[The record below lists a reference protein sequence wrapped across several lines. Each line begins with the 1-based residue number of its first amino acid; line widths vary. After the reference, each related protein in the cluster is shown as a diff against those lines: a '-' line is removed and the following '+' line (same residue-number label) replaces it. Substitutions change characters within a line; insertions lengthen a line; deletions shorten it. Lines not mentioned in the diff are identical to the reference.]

1 MKNIF
6 KLKTKVEGSC
16 INYKLFRRQT
26 KQRLKIKYPYLNQ
39 EQLAFETN
47 VLWKKR
53 KEKEKSNTN
62 KPTDIKQEVGIDKKD
77 DSKEDIEAK
86 ISVQLQNKLDVEE
99 NMENNQSINSN
110 SDQLVPII
118 SEENKSV
125 IRPISSPVFV
135 SHDQSLPIKAQN
147 QDSPIRYLEI
157 VSHYQS
163 LPIKAQNQ
171 ASPIRYLEIVS
182 HDQSL
187 PIRTHKFSPIE
198 SLELTSHDQSSYIS
212 LEENSCSFVD
222 DSNKHLNVIKN
233 IQNITNESENVMDI
247 FSETSEMN
255 FSQIMLETVNLTEA
269 DEKRKKEGKNK
280 ENLTRDIPSM
290 KSKEVHTSD
299 DKDSGFLT
307 DMFGKKSGSDVQQ
320 FCQGRSL
327 VYSTSKEK
335 YTFNEMFNLATES
348 EDFFC

>member
-86 ISVQLQNKLDVEE
+86 RSVQLQNKLDVEE

-125 IRPISSPVFV
+125 SRPISSPVFV
-135 SHDQSLPIKAQN
+135 SHD
-147 QDSPIRYLEI
+147 
-157 VSHYQS
+157 QS

-233 IQNITNESENVMDI
+233 IQNITN
-247 FSETSEMN
+247 
-255 FSQIMLETVNLTEA
+255 
-269 DEKRKKEGKNK
+269 
-280 ENLTRDIPSM
+280 
-290 KSKEVHTSD
+290 
-299 DKDSGFLT
+299 
-307 DMFGKKSGSDVQQ
+307 
-320 FCQGRSL
+320 
-327 VYSTSKEK
+327 
-335 YTFNEMFNLATES
+335 
-348 EDFFC
+348 